1 MEIRQMKPEE
11 YSLVLENLNDV
22 FGKAGNKIVDFT
34 RLLPKIF
41 DGSGEC
47 AQRHYGALMG
57 KTWLP
62 WWEYT

>member
-34 RLLPKIF
+34 RLLPKILTAA
-41 DGSGEC
+41 GNVPG
-47 AQRHYGALMG
+47 GITGLLMG
-57 KTWLP
+57 KTWRP